1 MSEIKR
7 NGYGR
12 IFQISGEKYV
22 PCPAC
27 HGNGYVGDEGTAAA
41 DCGYCDSQGEVP
53 KQSADEWPC
62 K

>member
-1 MSEIKR
+1 MSK
-7 NGYGR
+7 
-12 IFQISGEKYV
+12 EKHV
-22 PCPAC
+22 PCPQC
-27 HGNGYVGDEGTAAA
+27 HGNGYVGDEGNVVI

>member
-1 MSEIKR
+1 MSE
-7 NGYGR
+7 
-12 IFQISGEKYV
+12 EKYV

-27 HGNGYVGDEGTAAA
+27 HGNGYVGDEGTAAI

-53 KQSADEWPC
+53 KHSADEWPC